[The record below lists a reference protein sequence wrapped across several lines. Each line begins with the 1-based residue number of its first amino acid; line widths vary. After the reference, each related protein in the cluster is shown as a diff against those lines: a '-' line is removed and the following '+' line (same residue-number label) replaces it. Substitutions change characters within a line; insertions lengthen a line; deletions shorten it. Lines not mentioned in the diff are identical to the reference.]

1 MTILKSMKKQK
12 LFSHKITK
20 PSNTPEE
27 TFKIAKEIAE
37 KVKAPFLIGLTG
49 EMGAGK
55 TVFAKGFAEGLNVK
69 ELITSPTFLG
79 VSESYSGKYPFI
91 HMDFYKKVLSAE
103 KIKFYLENKS
113 IVLIEWC
120 ENYNQVFED
129 KLDLDLRVYIHYLRD
144 NEGNISNTARQI
156 EID

>member
-1 MTILKSMKKQK
+1 MKKQK

-20 PSNTPEE
+20 SSNTPEE
-27 TFKIAKEIAE
+27 TFNIAKEIAK
-37 KVKAPFLIGLTG
+37 KVEAPFLIGLTG
-49 EMGAGK
+49 EVGTGK
-55 TVFAKGFAEGLNVK
+55 TIFAKGFAEGLGVK

-79 VSESYSGKYPFI
+79 VSESYSGKCPFI
-91 HMDFYKKVLSAE
+91 HMDFYKKVLAAD

-113 IVLIEWC
+113 IVLIEWF
-120 ENYNQVFED
+120 ENYNQVFDD
-129 KLDLDLRVYIHYLRD
+129 KLELDLRVYIHYLKD

>member
-1 MTILKSMKKQK
+1 MKKQK

-20 PSNTPEE
+20 SSNSSEE
-27 TFKIAKEIAE
+27 TFNIAKEIAE
-37 KVKAPFLIGLTG
+37 KVEAPFLIGLMG
-49 EMGAGK
+49 EMGTGK

-91 HMDFYKKVLSAE
+91 HMDFYKKVLASE

-120 ENYNQVFED
+120 ENYNQVFDDNLE
-129 KLDLDLRVYIHYLRD
+129 LDLRVYIHYLRD
-144 NEGNISNTARQI
+144 NEGNLSNTARQI